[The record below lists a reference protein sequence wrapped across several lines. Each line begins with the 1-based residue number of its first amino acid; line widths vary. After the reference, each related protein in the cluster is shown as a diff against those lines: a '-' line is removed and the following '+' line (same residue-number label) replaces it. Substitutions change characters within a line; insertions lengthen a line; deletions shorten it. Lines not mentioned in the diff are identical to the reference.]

1 MPENERRGGA
11 AMTTNT
17 DTKQAWEAVA
27 DRLDALGLKL
37 KVHFEEA
44 GGQVREV
51 NEAFEHLG
59 SAIEAAFSA
68 IGAAVH
74 DPAVR
79 DDANR
84 LAEALG
90 DALADTLSQG
100 GSELQE
106 SANALRCHRA
116 TSHQSPENTN

>member
-1 MPENERRGGA
+1 
-11 AMTTNT
+11 MTTKT
-17 DTKQAWEAVA
+17 DTKLAWDAVA

-37 KVHFEEA
+37 RVHFEEA

-68 IGAAVH
+68 IGAAVN

-79 DDANR
+79 EDAHA
-84 LAEALG
+84 LAELLS

-100 GSELQE
+100 GTELQE
-106 SANALRCHRA
+106 SANALRCSRA
-116 TSHQSPENTN
+116 TGTEAPQNTD